1 MEEMPR
7 PGRREEMLEAAVAL
21 FSRKGYHATTVRDIA
36 DEVGMQSGS
45 LYAHIASKED
55 LLLEVVMQA
64 ADQFM
69 AVITPIA
76 DGDEPA
82 GVKLK
87 RAMAAHIQVVAR
99 SPEAATVFLHEW
111 KALAPKRRQVVA
123 ERRAAYEAELGRIIR
138 QGVEAGEF
146 RPVDETFVRLL
157 VLSAVNWVYQ
167 WYRHGGGLGAD
178 EVAERFHEIILLGI
192 VK

>member
-1 MEEMPR
+1 MPR

-55 LLLEVVMQA
+55 LLFAVVMRA
-64 ADQFM
+64 TDQFM
-69 AVITPIA
+69 AVIKPIA

-82 GVKLK
+82 SAKLK
-87 RAMAAHIQVVAR
+87 RAMAAHIRLVAQ

-123 ERRAAYEAELGRIIR
+123 ERRAAYEGELGRIIR

-146 RPVDETFVRLL
+146 RQVDETFVRLL

-167 WYRHGGGLGAD
+167 WYKPGGGLGAD

-192 VK
+192 VR